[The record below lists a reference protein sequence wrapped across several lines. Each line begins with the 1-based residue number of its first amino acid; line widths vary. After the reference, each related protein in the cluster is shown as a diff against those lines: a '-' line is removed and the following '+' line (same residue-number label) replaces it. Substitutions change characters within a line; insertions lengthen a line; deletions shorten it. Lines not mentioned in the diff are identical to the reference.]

1 MKSEA
6 NFSIDKM
13 LNSLLGRVLLVVLA
27 AVLAAVITPLLFR
40 VNRSVPWPLLKWA
53 VVAIVAVISGLG
65 SRWLLARRTGALRLW
80 TTLLALLCG
89 LIMLGATT
97 QGIAGAQLPSPSQSG
112 LNLTWLGQ
120 FLFGVL
126 LAWLALSAWG
136 SKPILPK
143 RPSAVGRSRRA
154 APRPTA
160 GRRPQNT
167 PQRSTGAARPA
178 AKPPAKPVVG
188 GITPAA
194 RSVEHRPT
202 TRLTPAPTWKRAWSD
217 RWQRLNTRLQAWWE
231 SGLHRPTP
239 PASPPPSLGWW
250 KRRNLPRLRS
260 LRGMVAKPGSADK
273 KVFRAYKN
281 PTPRSMVR
289 LVGQEEHR
297 CPYCLELVA
306 PNDPR
311 GFVECD
317 ICHTRH
323 HADCWAV
330 TGACQVPHYHG

>member
-1 MKSEA
+1 MKSET

-13 LNSLLGRVLLVVLA
+13 LSSLPGRVLLVVLA

-40 VNRSVPWPLLKWA
+40 VNRSVPWTLLKWA
-53 VVAIVAVISGLG
+53 VVAIVALTSGLV
-65 SRWLLARRTGALRLW
+65 SRWLLGKRTGALRLW

-97 QGIAGAQLPSPSQSG
+97 QGVAGARLPAASQSS

-126 LAWLALSAWG
+126 LAWLALNAWS
-136 SKPILPK
+136 SKPTPPK
-143 RPSAVGRSRRA
+143 RSAASGRSRRPA
-154 APRPTA
+154 ARLSL
-160 GRRPQNT
+160 RRAQPS
-167 PQRSTGAARPA
+167 PSQRSNGAARPVIGGTARAPRA
-178 AKPPAKPVVG
+178 AD
-188 GITPAA
+188 
-194 RSVEHRPT
+194 RRPT
-202 TRLTPAPTWKRAWSD
+202 PRLAPSLTWKRAWSD
-217 RWQRLNTRLQAWWE
+217 RWQKLNARLQTWWK
-231 SGLHRPTP
+231 SSLPRLTP
-239 PASPPPSLGWW
+239 PASPPTLGWW
-250 KRRNLPRLRS
+250 KRRNLRL
-260 LRGMVAKPGSADK
+260 LRGITAKPGSAK
-273 KVFRAYKN
+273 KVFKAYQK
-281 PTPRSMVR
+281 PAPRSMVR

-311 GFVECD
+311 GIVECE
-317 ICHTRH
+317 ICHTQH